1 MCSVTE
7 HNRLPKVIYVRRR
20 VAAVVVLLAV
30 VALLLGVMQLF
41 SNRSAD
47 QPDQSAAAVTSDA
60 PYAAKGT
67 DGASAGKDG
76 DDKAASSDKK
86 DADKADKDSK
96 DAGDKADKAGN
107 DSKDDKDSKDGKDSA
122 EEPKKQSCELSD
134 LQISATSDKPSYEE
148 GQLPE
153 FYMTVKNPTA
163 ADCTIDLRDNPLR
176 FEVYNLSTNRR
187 VWSDLDCNQ
196 PVDGTS
202 RIFPAGSERYYR
214 AVWSRTDSEPG
225 KCGQRN
231 PVPAGSYFLHTVI
244 GNNPSEAHPFNLL

>member
-30 VALLLGVMQLF
+30 VALLLGVMQLV

-60 PYAAKGT
+60 PYPAKGT

-96 DAGDKADKAGN
+96 DAGDK
-107 DSKDDKDSKDGKDSA
+107 DSKDGKGSKDTA

-225 KCGQRN
+225 QCGQRN

>member
-60 PYAAKGT
+60 PYPAKGT

-96 DAGDKADKAGN
+96 DAGDK
-107 DSKDDKDSKDGKDSA
+107 DSKDGKGSKDTA

-176 FEVYNLSTNRR
+176 FEIYDLSTNRR

-225 KCGQRN
+225 QCGQRN

>member
-60 PYAAKGT
+60 PYPAKGT

-96 DAGDKADKAGN
+96 DAGDKDEKGDKG
-107 DSKDDKDSKDGKDSA
+107 SKDTA

-225 KCGQRN
+225 QCGQRN

>member
-1 MCSVTE
+1 MTE

-60 PYAAKGT
+60 PYPAKGT

-96 DAGDKADKAGN
+96 D
-107 DSKDDKDSKDGKDSA
+107 GKDSA
-122 EEPKKQSCELSD
+122 EKPKKQSCELSD

-176 FEVYNLSTNRR
+176 FEVYDLSTNRR

-225 KCGQRN
+225 QCGQRN

>member
-60 PYAAKGT
+60 PYPAKGT

-96 DAGDKADKAGN
+96 DAGDKDEKG
-107 DSKDDKDSKDGKDSA
+107 DKDDKGSKDTV

-176 FEVYNLSTNRR
+176 FEV
-187 VWSDLDCNQ
+187 WSDLDCNQ

-225 KCGQRN
+225 QCGQRN

>member
-1 MCSVTE
+1 MTE

-96 DAGDKADKAGN
+96 DAGDKDEKG
-107 DSKDDKDSKDGKDSA
+107 DKDDKDSKDGKDSA

-176 FEVYNLSTNRR
+176 FEVYDLSTNRR

-225 KCGQRN
+225 QCGQRN

>member
-1 MCSVTE
+1 
-7 HNRLPKVIYVRRR
+7 
-20 VAAVVVLLAV
+20 
-30 VALLLGVMQLF
+30 MQLV

-60 PYAAKGT
+60 PYPAKGT

-96 DAGDKADKAGN
+96 DAGDK
-107 DSKDDKDSKDGKDSA
+107 DSKDGKGSKDTA

-225 KCGQRN
+225 QCGQRN

>member
-1 MCSVTE
+1 MTE

-96 DAGDKADKAGN
+96 DAGDK
-107 DSKDDKDSKDGKDSA
+107 DSKDGKGSKDTA

-176 FEVYNLSTNRR
+176 FEVYDLSTNRR

-225 KCGQRN
+225 QCGQRN

>member
-1 MCSVTE
+1 MTE

-60 PYAAKGT
+60 PYPAKGT

-86 DADKADKDSK
+86 DADKADK
-96 DAGDKADKAGN
+96 AGK
-107 DSKDDKDSKDGKDSA
+107 DSKDDKDSKDSA
-122 EEPKKQSCELSD
+122 QEPKKQSCELSD

-176 FEVYNLSTNRR
+176 FEVYDLSTNRR
-187 VWSDLDCNQ
+187 IWSDLDCNQ

-225 KCGQRN
+225 QCGQRN

>member
-1 MCSVTE
+1 MTE

-60 PYAAKGT
+60 PYPAKGT

-96 DAGDKADKAGN
+96 DAGDK
-107 DSKDDKDSKDGKDSA
+107 DSKDGKGSKDTA

-176 FEVYNLSTNRR
+176 FEVYDLSTNRR

>member
-60 PYAAKGT
+60 PYPAKGT
-67 DGASAGKDG
+67 DEASAGKDG

-96 DAGDKADKAGN
+96 DAGDKDDKG
-107 DSKDDKDSKDGKDSA
+107 SKDTA

-225 KCGQRN
+225 QCGQRN

>member
-96 DAGDKADKAGN
+96 DAGDK
-107 DSKDDKDSKDGKDSA
+107 DSKDGKGSKDTA

-176 FEVYNLSTNRR
+176 FEVYDLSTNRR

-225 KCGQRN
+225 QCGQRN

>member
-60 PYAAKGT
+60 PYPAKGT

-96 DAGDKADKAGN
+96 DAGDKDDKG
-107 DSKDDKDSKDGKDSA
+107 SKDTV

-176 FEVYNLSTNRR
+176 FEVYDLSTNRR

-225 KCGQRN
+225 QCGQRN

>member
-60 PYAAKGT
+60 PYPAKGT

-96 DAGDKADKAGN
+96 DAGDKDEKGDKG
-107 DSKDDKDSKDGKDSA
+107 SKDTM

-176 FEVYNLSTNRR
+176 FEVYDLSTNRR

-225 KCGQRN
+225 QCSQRN